1 MATLKKCTFLEYAFK
16 TRGDNDKMQTVQ
28 YHFNAKDILELK
40 SRYSRLYSGVV
51 YDALHEDIQPLM
63 PYVLSKNIKS
73 AWDFDEVLCG
83 PAFTVQGAILTDKKH
98 ANAIYVDMLDSLYNG
113 CIEMISS
120 GVDNKL
126 SVFGEIT
133 GKIAARQGAIGTVI
147 DACTRDVSR
156 LKADG
161 YKVFSEGVSMIDALD
176 RWHIVNYQI
185 PLPFHGEDG
194 DVWVNPGDYIFADCD
209 GVLVI
214 PHRET
219 FRTLESAEMR
229 LQREDRIRELIKQD
243 VPTRDILEK
252 EGRW

>member
-1 MATLKKCTFLEYAFK
+1 MNINPFSQAEITKLRERFSK
-16 TRGDNDKMQTVQ
+16 
-28 YHFNAKDILELK
+28 
-40 SRYSRLYSGVV
+40 LYSGVV
-51 YDALHEDIQPLM
+51 YDTLHEDIKPLL
-63 PYVLSKNIKS
+63 PYVMSKTIKP
-73 AWDFDEVLCG
+73 AWGFDDVLCG
-83 PAFTVQGAILTDKKH
+83 PAFTVQGSVLTDRIH
-98 ANAIYVDMLDSLYNG
+98 ANTVYVDMLNSLYGG

-133 GKIAARQGAIGTVI
+133 GKITARQGTAGTII
-147 DACTRDVSR
+147 DACTRDIKGLR
-156 LKADG
+156 QDG

-194 DVWVNPGDYIFADCD
+194 DVWINPGDYIFADTD

-214 PHRET
+214 PNKET
-219 FRTLESAEMR
+219 WKTLEIAE
-229 LQREDRIRELIKQD
+229 QRAERENRIRGHIKSGL
-243 VPTRDILEK
+243 PIKEILDR